1 MQMQLYNS
9 LLTSRKLAVVA
20 IDTTGVTNKDVLLG
34 ITVAIVGCTD
44 DSLQPPKYEEIAR
57 KTFFVRSSD
66 TPDLS
71 RSEPFNGI
79 SPQLYDA
86 MADSPGAV
94 RSEIVT
100 YLHEHSPAV
109 VLSYNIPFMDK
120 YLISGLALPLEHFA
134 ISVWDITALE
144 RLIRSKI
151 VIAPANLPRDMPKY
165 RHDAM
170 HPQNVRASIEAA
182 MDEVG
187 GAPIDAVMQRH
198 AIITNRPGSVI
209 GSTFRVHQCIE
220 LLLKMLPE
228 TITLDIK

>member
-9 LLTSRKLAVVA
+9 LVTDRKLAVVS

-44 DSLQPPKYEEIAR
+44 NSLQPPKYEEIAR
-57 KTFFVRSSD
+57 RTFFVRSSD

-86 MADSPGAV
+86 MADSPGSV
-94 RSEIVT
+94 RSDILM
-100 YLHEHSPAV
+100 YLRDHSPAV

-134 ISVWDITALE
+134 ASVWDITALE

-151 VIAPANLPRDMPKY
+151 AIAPVRLTRDAPKY
-165 RHDAM
+165 RQDAM
-170 HPQNVRASIEAA
+170 QPQNVRMSIEAA

-198 AIITNRPGSVI
+198 AIMTTRANSVV
-209 GSTFRVHQCIE
+209 GSTFRVSQCIE